1 MDRGPNIVTLRW
13 SMRGIL
19 EGVSQVDRDRTAK
32 VLEDLPPEERAWLD
46 EQLATY
52 RELLSY
58 LHDH

>member
-1 MDRGPNIVTLRW
+1 M
-13 SMRGIL
+13 
-19 EGVSQVDRDRTAK
+19 SQVDRDRTAE
-32 VLEDLPPEERAWLD
+32 VLEDLPPEERAWLE